1 MFKKDESWKKYSDI
15 IDLPH
20 HVSAK
25 HPHMSPED
33 RAAQFSP
40 FAALTGHE
48 AAIKETARITDEFV
62 EPDADKKQELDE
74 ELQMIRMA
82 LADNKT
88 AKVQMIFFKPDGK
101 KSGGSYETM
110 MEAAESLTVI
120 VENKKSMRALNKQ
133 LKDLDDELAK
143 LPMKQNVSENPETAI
158 DSNGR
163 SETEVSSSSAREKED
178 TDLRRTARNSNSS
191 VRSSR

>member
-1 MFKKDESWKKYSDI
+1 MLKNDESWKKYSDI

-20 HVSAK
+20 HVSTK
-25 HPHMSPED
+25 HPHMSSED

-74 ELQMIRMA
+74 KLQIIRMI

-88 AKVQMIFFKPDGK
+88 ARVQMIFFKPDGK
-101 KSGGSYETM
+101 KSGGSYETITGNIKKIDEYNGLIVFDDKTTVKIEKVIDII
-110 MEAAESLTVI
+110 EA
-120 VENKKSMRALNKQ
+120 
-133 LKDLDDELAK
+133 
-143 LPMKQNVSENPETAI
+143 
-158 DSNGR
+158 
-163 SETEVSSSSAREKED
+163 
-178 TDLRRTARNSNSS
+178 
-191 VRSSR
+191 

>member
-1 MFKKDESWKKYSDI
+1 MLKNDESWKKYSDI

-20 HVSAK
+20 HVSTK
-25 HPHMSPED
+25 HPHMSSED

-62 EPDADKKQELDE
+62 ELDADKKQELDE
-74 ELQMIRMA
+74 KLQIIRMI

-101 KSGGSYETM
+101 KSGGSYETITGNIKKID
-110 MEAAESLTVI
+110 EYNGLIVFDDKTTVKI
-120 VENKKSMRALNKQ
+120 EKV
-133 LKDLDDELAK
+133 
-143 LPMKQNVSENPETAI
+143 I
-158 DSNGR
+158 DIL
-163 SETEVSSSSAREKED
+163 EV
-178 TDLRRTARNSNSS
+178 
-191 VRSSR
+191 